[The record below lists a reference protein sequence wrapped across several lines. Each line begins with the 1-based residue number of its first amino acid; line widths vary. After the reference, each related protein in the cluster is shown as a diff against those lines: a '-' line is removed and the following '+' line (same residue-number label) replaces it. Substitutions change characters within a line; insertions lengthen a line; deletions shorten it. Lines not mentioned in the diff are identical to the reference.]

1 MLVQSGTQNASLILD
16 RIDQFLHDTLEHLNQ
31 SVSSLKLE
39 SVKNI
44 YREILARKDLDL
56 NDATSRIW
64 YQISSGLEQ
73 FNYRSQV
80 NDTLNSITSQ
90 NVTQFYIDNII
101 NPLTAKK
108 LVIAVYGKNTKK
120 TLDAVITHSLDYTQV
135 DPQAKGYP

>member
-16 RIDQFLHDTLEHLNQ
+16 RIDQFLLDSIEHLNQ

-39 SVKNI
+39 SIKNV

-64 YQISSGLEQ
+64 YQINSGLEQ

-90 NVTQFYIDNII
+90 NVTQFYIDHII

-108 LVIAVYGKNTKK
+108 LVIAVYGKGTKK
-120 TLDAVITHSLDYTQV
+120 TLDAVITYSLDYTQV